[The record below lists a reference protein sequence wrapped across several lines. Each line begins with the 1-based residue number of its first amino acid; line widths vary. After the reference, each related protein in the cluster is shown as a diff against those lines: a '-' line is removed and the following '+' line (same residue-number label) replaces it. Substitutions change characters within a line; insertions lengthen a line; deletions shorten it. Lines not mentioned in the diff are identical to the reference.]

1 MREFIEAFVMVFI
14 GEMGDKSQFLALA
27 FATTYPT
34 RTVLSGMS
42 LGIGLNHGLAILAAV
57 LIAGVFNNLTFL
69 QIIAGILFLF
79 FGLSALKMDYDEEEE
94 EAVKA
99 SSMGPVL
106 TVASAFFVGEL
117 GDKTQLMAM
126 TLAMNSERPAVI
138 FLATVSSMILVS
150 LFGILVGKYVGKKIP
165 QVTLNYFAAFL
176 FLLFG
181 TLKLYGAVVYTLI
194 VNQKARKKRDSRY
207 LYEAYKRV
215 RSAKT
220 PEEEAAIAKEIE
232 AITGKYF
239 GEDIPFIGDVLAHVE
254 RIHGVDPEIYDD
266 IKKL

>member
-1 MREFIEAFVMVFI
+1 M
-14 GEMGDKSQFLALA
+14 
-27 FATTYPT
+27 
-34 RTVLSGMS
+34 
-42 LGIGLNHGLAILAAV
+42 
-57 LIAGVFNNLTFL
+57 
-69 QIIAGILFLF
+69 
-79 FGLSALKMDYDEEEE
+79 
-94 EAVKA
+94 
-99 SSMGPVL
+99 
-106 TVASAFFVGEL
+106 
-117 GDKTQLMAM
+117 
-126 TLAMNSERPAVI
+126 I

-181 TLKLYGAVVYTLI
+181 TLKLYGAVDAGFKTPFWIILYALILAIAVVYTLI
-194 VNQKARKKRDSRY
+194 LNQKARKKRDSRY